1 MRPIGGDYMN
11 SIAQNLHGR
20 TCKVVIPWVR
30 HLRSVAFGA
39 ALVAVSGALVA
50 NDNVL
55 EEISYTTTGTR
66 TDVVLQLSAPI
77 EDARAF
83 TTDNPPRIAV
93 DLPNTRNGMS
103 QRRVA
108 IGSGSASSAS
118 AVEAG
123 GRTRVVIDLFRAA
136 SFETRAEG
144 NQLIVSISGGVS
156 GTMAGLAATD
166 PAKAVGG
173 ATIEVT
179 NIDFR
184 RGPGGEGRI
193 IISFSGEGATADLRR
208 VGQRVMVELGSVSL
222 PDHLAER
229 LDVTDFATPVQS
241 METQRRP
248 NGARMEVAIN
258 GDFEQMAYQ
267 AGSEFVVEISPKRD
281 EVVDA
286 AGTPRPG
293 DPVEYTGTRV
303 TFNFQDVPVR
313 SVLQLIAEESE
324 LNIVVADSVGGNI
337 TLRLIQVPWDQA
349 LAIILR
355 ARSLDQRRE
364 GNVIW
369 IAPQSEIASYE
380 QALLDARIAMQQ
392 RVDLVT
398 EYIQINYANAEDIA
412 KLMTD
417 DAKTGQGGGG
427 ADQRSER
434 GFLSPR
440 GSVSFDQ
447 RTNTLLVNDTP
458 EKVAEIKNL
467 ISILDRAVDQ
477 VLIESRIVIANDSFR
492 RELGVRFGVSGG
504 YEDRHGNIISTAATA
519 AGADRM
525 SNLALGNRFA
535 GRSSGFPISSPG
547 PVGGGIQVPSLA
559 DRLNVNLPIANP
571 AGSIGLAILGQD
583 YMLDLELSA
592 LQVEGRGEIVSNPR
606 VITANQQEA
615 SIKQGQE
622 VGYVTVSPSAGAGAI
637 PIPNVQFKEVA
648 LELIVTPTIT
658 RDGRVFLAMSVK
670 KDEISGFV
678 NTSIGDVPQ
687 VDTRQINTSVLV
699 DDGQTVVLGGVYEF
713 RTRDDLNK
721 VPFLSD
727 LPAVGNLFKNRRRFN
742 DKAELLIFVTPRIIP
757 ESSR

>member
-1 MRPIGGDYMN
+1 MN
-11 SIAQNLHGR
+11 SKSTNLHGR
-20 TCKVVIPWVR
+20 TCKAVIPWVPGMR
-30 HLRSVAFGA
+30 IAAVMAVALLANGSVAA
-39 ALVAVSGALVA
+39 S
-50 NDNVL
+50 DNVL

-66 TDVVLQLSAPI
+66 TDVVLQLSAPV

-83 TTDNPPRIAV
+83 TTDNPPRIAI
-93 DLPNTRNGMS
+93 DLPNTRNGMA

-108 IGSGSASSAS
+108 IGSGAASSAS

-123 GRTRVVIDLFRAA
+123 GRTRVVIDLFRA
-136 SFETRAEG
+136 SSYETRAEG
-144 NQLIVSISGGVS
+144 NLLIVSIAGSAG
-156 GTMAGLAATD
+156 GTMAGIAASD
-166 PAKAVGG
+166 PAKAVG
-173 ATIEVT
+173 ASDIEVT

-184 RGPGGEGRI
+184 RGPAGEGRI
-193 IISFSGEGATADLRR
+193 LITFSGEGASTDLRR
-208 VGQRVMVELGSVSL
+208 IGQRLAVDLAGVVL
-222 PDHLAER
+222 PDHFAER

-241 METQRRP
+241 LETQRRP
-248 NGARMEVAIN
+248 NGARMEITIN

-267 AGSEFVVEISPKRD
+267 AGNEFVVEIAPKRD
-281 EVVDA
+281 EVVEGV
-286 AGTPRPG
+286 GTPRPG
-293 DPVEYTGTRV
+293 DPVEYVGTRV

-313 SVLQLIAEESE
+313 SVLQLIAEESD

-349 LAIILR
+349 LHIILR

-369 IAPQSEIASYE
+369 IAPQTEIAAYE
-380 QALLDARIAMQQ
+380 QAIQDARIAMQQ

-398 EYIQINYANAEDIA
+398 EYIQINYANAEEIA
-412 KLMTD
+412 ALLTD
-417 DAKTGQGGGG
+417 EAKTGRG
-427 ADQRSER
+427 AGQVGQQEDR
-434 GFLSPR
+434 GFLSSR
-440 GSVSFDQ
+440 GSVSFDR
-447 RTNTLLVNDTP
+447 RTNTLLLNDTP
-458 EKVAEIKNL
+458 EKVNEIKNL
-467 ISILDRAVDQ
+467 IAILDRAVDQ
-477 VLIESRIVIANDSFR
+477 VLIEARIVIASDSFR
-492 RELGVRFGVSGG
+492 RELGARFGISGG
-504 YEDRHGNIISTAATA
+504 YEDRHGNIFTSAATA
-519 AGADRM
+519 AGTDRM
-525 SNLALGNRFA
+525 ANLALGNRLA
-535 GRSSGFPISSPG
+535 GRGTGFPIGAPG
-547 PVGGGIQVPSLA
+547 APGAGVLVPSLN

-571 AGSIGLAILGQD
+571 AGSVALAILGQD

-622 VGYVTVSPSAGAGAI
+622 VGFVTVSPQQGGAI
-637 PIPNVQFKEVA
+637 PIPNVEFKDVS

-713 RTRDDLNK
+713 RTRDDFNK
-721 VPFLSD
+721 VPFLAD

-742 DKAELLIFVTPRIIP
+742 EKAELLIFVTPRVIP
-757 ESSR
+757 ESQR